1 MEETEGW
8 IEITI
13 NTPHNMT
20 IVYEFIEYDSYDLE
34 EMNIGE
40 STSHVCS
47 DLEDLIVDKGKKD
60 GILYDEYQSFNY
72 TVKMI
77 EYPPED
83 YLNNMIRYAKHRME
97 REKNELEWL
106 EIQLMLARKNAKE
119 SEW

>member
-13 NTPHNMT
+13 NTPNTMAVT
-20 IVYEFIEYDSYDLE
+20 YEFIAYNSYDLE

-72 TVKMI
+72 IVKRI
-77 EYPPED
+77 EYPPPEEISK
-83 YLNNMIRYAKHRME
+83 MIKIVKHRIE
-97 REKNELEWL
+97 REQIELEWL
-106 EIQLMLARKNAKE
+106 EIQLMLARENAKE